1 MIHTTDKT
9 EFKNSLQNEAENP
22 WSIINSREIHNTPWI
37 KVMQHDVINPAGKPD
52 VYTTVNFKNV
62 AVGIVAITSNDELI
76 LVGQYRFPVNR
87 YSWEIPEGGGALD
100 EPPLL
105 SAQRELKEETG
116 YIANKW
122 ELLHEMDV
130 SNSVSNE
137 HAFIFLATE
146 LESGPAMPDE
156 AEQLQVMK
164 LPFEEAVQWAQT
176 GKISDSISLVAIF
189 KLALLRQNQDNK

>member
-1 MIHTTDKT
+1 MKAHEET
-9 EFKNSLQNEAENP
+9 NP
-22 WSIINSREIHNTPWI
+22 WITKSSRIVHATPWI
-37 KVMQHDVINPAGKPD
+37 NVVEHAVINPAGKPD
-52 VYTTVNFKNV
+52 SYTTVNFNNI
-62 AVGIVAITSNDELI
+62 AVGVVALTATNEII

-146 LESGPAMPDE
+146 LKSGPSMPDE

-189 KLALLRQNQDNK
+189 KMALLLQNRSIK